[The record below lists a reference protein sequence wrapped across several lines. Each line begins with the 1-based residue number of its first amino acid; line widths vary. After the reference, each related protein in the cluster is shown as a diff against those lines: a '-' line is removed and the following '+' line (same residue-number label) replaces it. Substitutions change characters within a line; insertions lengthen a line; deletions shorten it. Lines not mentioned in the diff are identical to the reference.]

1 MLRGLKLASE
11 KACMLAS
18 ENEDVSFEGLQ
29 FKS

>member
-1 MLRGLKLASE
+1 MLCGLKLGSE
-11 KACMLAS
+11 KAYILAS